1 MEELY
6 KNFKSGFVS
15 IVGRPNVG
23 KSTLMNAVMG
33 EKLSIISPKPQT
45 TRQSVKGIFTDTTK
59 QIVFLDTPG
68 FLQPRYELQVK
79 MMEYITTSM
88 KDSDVL
94 IFMTDIRSFPTDYD
108 DLVLAMLAKIRKPK
122 IALLNKT
129 DLATPGMIEEK
140 TELLKK
146 HDFEEIMAISALEMK
161 DRSYILDSVGKF
173 LPYGAPFYAPD
184 EVSDMP
190 MRFFVKEIVRE
201 QIFLNYKDEIPYSS
215 TVTVE
220 QYKDYPN
227 KVEIS
232 ANIWL
237 ERKSQKPILIGKGGA
252 GIKNIRINSEKE
264 IHKLLEKRVKLE
276 LWVKIKDKWRKKKNA
291 IKEFGY

>member
-1 MEELY
+1 MEQLY

-45 TRQSVKGIFTDTTK
+45 TRQSVKGIFTDTSK

-68 FLQPRYELQVK
+68 FLQPRYELQEK
-79 MMEYITTSM
+79 MMEYITSSM

-108 DLVLAMLAKIRKPK
+108 DLVLAMFAKIRKPK

-146 HDFEEIMAISALEMK
+146 HNFDEIMAISALEMK

-173 LPYGAPFYAPD
+173 LPYGPPFYAPD

-220 QYKDYPN
+220 VFKDFPN
-227 KVEIS
+227 KVEIA

-237 ERKSQKPILIGKGGA
+237 ERESQKPILIGKGGE
-252 GIKNIRINSEKE
+252 GIKKIRINSEKE

-276 LWVKIKDKWRKKKNA
+276 LWVKTKHKWRKKKNA

>member
-1 MEELY
+1 MELY

-23 KSTLMNAVMG
+23 KSTLMNSVMG

-45 TRQSVKGIFTDTTK
+45 TRRQVKGIFTDTQK

-68 FLQPRYELQVK
+68 FLQPRYELQEK
-79 MMEYITTSM
+79 MMEYIVNSLR
-88 KDSDVL
+88 DSDVI

-108 DLVLAMLAKIRKPK
+108 EMVLKMISRLKAPK

-129 DLATPGMIEEK
+129 DLSNPEQVIEK
-140 TELLKK
+140 TAMLEKF
-146 HDFEEIMAISALEMK
+146 DFEEIMAISALLMK
-161 DRSYILDSVGKF
+161 DRSFILDSISKL
-173 LPYGAPFYAPD
+173 LPFGPPFYAPD
-184 EVSDMP
+184 EVSDLP
-190 MRFFVKEIVRE
+190 MRFFVQEIVRE
-201 QIFLNYKDEIPYSS
+201 QIFLNFQDEIPYSS

-220 QYKDYPN
+220 LYKDFPN

-237 ERKSQKPILIGKGGA
+237 ERNSQKPILIGKNGEK
-252 GIKNIRINSEKE
+252 IKKIRINSEKE
-264 IHKLLEKRVKLE
+264 IHKLISKRVKLE
-276 LWVKIKDKWRKKKNA
+276 LWVKIKEKWRKKKNA
-291 IKEFGY
+291 LKEFGY